1 MTPTPF
7 PTSRWRTARHLASLL
22 TLAFAASM
30 ALAAGAPVATPDT
43 AAAPT
48 ATAGTGKQRPN
59 IVFILLDD
67 AGFSDFG
74 AYGSEINTPHI
85 DQIARSGVR
94 FTNFHTAS
102 TCESSRAMLHSGVDH
117 HRAGAGT
124 LTAVMADNQ
133 KGQPGYE
140 GYLSDNAH
148 SLGRLMKDGGYATYF
163 AGKWNLGLGVERS
176 PGARGWDRYL
186 SLEQT
191 GADNYEAKVY
201 APLNLEA
208 VWWED
213 GQRAQL
219 PKDFF
224 SNRHYVDK
232 MIRYIEDGRPSGKP
246 FFGIVAF
253 QAVHSPLQAPDVD
266 INKYKARY
274 EAGWAVI
281 RSQRYQR
288 QVEMGLMPAGLK
300 LPKAMLARDWASLSE
315 TEQHL
320 YAKKMAV
327 FAGMLDNADQNIGRL
342 RDYLKQAGQLDNTV
356 FIVMSDNGADAYE
369 LNKLNLPFRL
379 WYKANFAL
387 GIDDLGRP
395 GSYVHYGQDWA
406 EVSNTPFPLFKGTS
420 GEGGMRVPFIVS
432 YPGRIPSGGVAREFA
447 YVTDFLPTVL
457 DIAGIPLPGD
467 EYQGKKL
474 HRPTG
479 RSMLPML
486 EGKAAAVHPPT
497 DTIGFEG
504 TGAEALYKGD
514 YKIARNA
521 TFGDGQWH
529 LYNLRLDPLESTD
542 LVASQPEILKELRAE
557 YDVYL
562 KNNGVVLPH
571 EGYDPLRQLLKNNW
585 PVLVRQMAGVLTV
598 AAVLLV
604 GLLAA
609 AVYGV
614 RRWRRRVR
622 TP

>member
-1 MTPTPF
+1 MTPP
-7 PTSRWRTARHLASLL
+7 PIPLNRWCTARRLATLL
-22 TLAFAASM
+22 TLAFTASM
-30 ALAAGAPVATPDT
+30 ALAAQAPAVAPT
-43 AAAPT
+43 AAAK
-48 ATAGTGKQRPN
+48 GKQRPN

-74 AYGSEINTPHI
+74 AYGSEISTPNI
-85 DQIARSGVR
+85 DRIATSGVR

-133 KGQPGYE
+133 KGRPGYE
-140 GYLSDNAH
+140 GFLSDSAH

-163 AGKWNLGLGVERS
+163 TGKWNLGLGLERS
-176 PGARGWDRYL
+176 PGARGWDRSL

-191 GADNYEAKVY
+191 GADNYEARVY

-232 MIRYIEDGRPSGKP
+232 MIRFIEDGKPGGKP

-266 INKYKARY
+266 IGKYRARY

-300 LPKAMLARDWASLSE
+300 LPKAMLGRDWASLSE
-315 TEQHL
+315 PEQRL

-327 FAGMLDNADQNIGRL
+327 FAGMLDNADQHIGRL
-342 RDYLKQAGQLDNTV
+342 RDYLQRSGQLDNTV

-379 WYKANFAL
+379 WYQANFA
-387 GIDDLGRP
+387 RRAP
-395 GSYVHYGQDWA
+395 SWRTSSRVEGSL
-406 EVSNTPFPLFKGTS
+406 SS
-420 GEGGMRVPFIVS
+420 SR
-432 YPGRIPSGGVAREFA
+432 
-447 YVTDFLPTVL
+447 
-457 DIAGIPLPGD
+457 
-467 EYQGKKL
+467 
-474 HRPTG
+474 
-479 RSMLPML
+479 
-486 EGKAAAVHPPT
+486 
-497 DTIGFEG
+497 
-504 TGAEALYKGD
+504 
-514 YKIARNA
+514 
-521 TFGDGQWH
+521 
-529 LYNLRLDPLESTD
+529 
-542 LVASQPEILKELRAE
+542 
-557 YDVYL
+557 
-562 KNNGVVLPH
+562 
-571 EGYDPLRQLLKNNW
+571 
-585 PVLVRQMAGVLTV
+585 
-598 AAVLLV
+598 
-604 GLLAA
+604 
-609 AVYGV
+609 
-614 RRWRRRVR
+614 
-622 TP
+622 